1 MRDKLFVTFDNI
13 GSKKGF
19 DVLSLNHYPYGDV
32 EKFDFLKWVGFE
44 KCKIEAENRKLYDLV
59 VYSENDFDLNFDES
73 ISDYYIYT
81 DKFQRAYNTNSDDY
95 PGKLIIPSFKFW
107 FCNSITFNII
117 SNFDQRLYDKT
128 NTMRHYIV
136 DSVSD
141 EDVKFWHFLST
152 MIIRTECI

>member
-44 KCKIEAENRKLYDLV
+44 KCKIEAENRKLYDVV
-59 VYSENDFDLNFDES
+59 VYSEKDSDFDFNKSL
-73 ISDYYIYT
+73 SDYYIYT
-81 DKFQRAYNTNSDDY
+81 DKYQKVYNINPDDY
-95 PGKLIIPSFKFW
+95 PGKIICPSFQFW

-117 SNFDQRLYDKT
+117 SNFDQRLYNKT
-128 NTMRHYIV
+128 NTMRYIIK
-136 DSVSD
+136 DNVSD
-141 EDVKFWHFLST
+141 EDSKFWHFLST

>member
-44 KCKIEAENRKLYDLV
+44 KCRVEADNRKLYDLV
-59 VYSENDFDLNFDES
+59 VYSEEDFDLDYNKS

-81 DKFQRAYNTNSDDY
+81 DKYQKTYNMNSDDY
-95 PGKLIIPSFKFW
+95 PAKLICPSFKFW
-107 FCNSITFNII
+107 
-117 SNFDQRLYDKT
+117 L
-128 NTMRHYIV
+128 
-136 DSVSD
+136 
-141 EDVKFWHFLST
+141 
-152 MIIRTECI
+152 